1 MLNEIAEFESYVKDP
16 ASRNPRIQPKL
27 FTENFSNSCSLYEL
41 DQILLVI
48 ARGFIFSA
56 YRNKDFWDSNGILNQ
71 EILTNTT
78 TVLMRWCGFVPQ
90 NTNNFSHPDNPVRKW
105 FQDYPDADGWLER
118 YWKSHCPKPEC
129 EKNQLWEQVVQK
141 RSGIL
146 SALDYKGNIST
157 YHSIIALALS
167 QGALKERYLIFKK
180 DDSFTK
186 EKSNA
191 GKRFTYLYQLIPGK
205 DGRIHNLQPKTQER
219 LLKTIVA
226 YLLSKEYH
234 PKGQSSILL
243 KRLRLLNW
251 YSADDAKND
260 RSIWY
265 YPTCVWK
272 IEPLIPIMEATDPK
286 EHLSFIKL
294 KINQEFL
301 EHFDFHIV
309 EKEQLCDVDREKYW
323 ILEDTGHGTGSLKC
337 ME

>member
-129 EKNQLWEQVVQK
+129 EKN
-141 RSGIL
+141 
-146 SALDYKGNIST
+146 
-157 YHSIIALALS
+157 
-167 QGALKERYLIFKK
+167 
-180 DDSFTK
+180 
-186 EKSNA
+186 
-191 GKRFTYLYQLIPGK
+191 
-205 DGRIHNLQPKTQER
+205 
-219 LLKTIVA
+219 
-226 YLLSKEYH
+226 
-234 PKGQSSILL
+234 
-243 KRLRLLNW
+243 
-251 YSADDAKND
+251 
-260 RSIWY
+260 
-265 YPTCVWK
+265 
-272 IEPLIPIMEATDPK
+272 
-286 EHLSFIKL
+286 
-294 KINQEFL
+294 
-301 EHFDFHIV
+301 
-309 EKEQLCDVDREKYW
+309 
-323 ILEDTGHGTGSLKC
+323 
-337 ME
+337 